1 MMFEEK
7 GVEGSL
13 ENGLPFSI
21 KGNTMKKKPV
31 VNWNKTVVHVSP
43 SLKMTYYLRQLYKK
57 TWVGQNY
64 FDVSSV
70 VTRLDISRATVKKYI
85 AILLDDGC
93 IEAFTLMPGVTRY
106 RVTDKG
112 NKKCEDIIN
121 LHKKLIEEYDVMD
134 AVYREPGEII
144 GHWL

>member
-1 MMFEEK
+1 
-7 GVEGSL
+7 
-13 ENGLPFSI
+13 
-21 KGNTMKKKPV
+21 MKKKPV

-57 TWVGQNY
+57 TWVGQNC

-70 VTRLDISRATVKKYI
+70 ITRLDISRATVNKYI
-85 AILLDDGC
+85 TILLDDGY

-106 RVTDKG
+106 RVTTQG

-121 LHKKLIEEYDVMD
+121 LHRKLIEEYDAMD
-134 AVYREPGEII
+134 AVYRKPGEII